1 MKRGPTKQPENGSQ
15 PDTVGGARI
24 HRPSLPSPIAA
35 AAVIVLCTAGFLL
48 AVRFAAP
55 IRPSWQV
62 AVTIGALFATAAA
75 IPAIF
80 LLGRFRKLFAWHG
93 EAVEALAQER
103 NLLHSLIDNLPDYI
117 YVKDVESRFAI
128 ANKAL
133 AQLVG
138 AKSAAEMRGKSDFD
152 YFPKEL
158 ASSFQHDEQEIIRSG
173 RAVLEQEEASL
184 DSAGHESWTLTTKL
198 PLRDARGRVVGIIG
212 IGRIITAR
220 KRVKQEEKRAEEATE
235 AANRAEHALASERN
249 LLRTLIDNIP
259 DHIYLKDQETRFL
272 LCNRALAQRFGA
284 ASSDE
289 ILGRTD
295 FDFFPKEVAARFLA
309 DEQKILRSGEPLL
322 HHEEWRTDEHGNQR
336 WTLTTKV
343 PLHDESGKIIGL
355 VGIGRDIT
363 AQKHA
368 VEEMRNAQHAAEAAS
383 RAKSEFVAN
392 MSHEIRTPLNGIIG
406 MTELALDTN
415 LTDEQAE
422 YLDAVKLSADA
433 LLSVVNDILD
443 FSKIEAGKLDLDDID
458 FNLPELLEETIRTL
472 ALRANQK
479 KLELLCHVNP
489 DVPQMVKGD
498 PARLRQVVL
507 NLLGN
512 AIKFTDRGEV
522 ELQVG
527 KEAIRDGHAALHFRV
542 RDTGIG
548 IPTEK
553 QTSIF
558 EAFSQADS
566 SSTRRYGGTGLGL
579 TISRRLV
586 KMMGGEIWAESELGH
601 GSMFHFTARFGLSQS
616 DSEAPSPLAE
626 DLQGVKAL
634 LVDDNATNLQ
644 ILQTMLSRWGMQVSV
659 ASSGKAALQ
668 LVAEAHEAGES
679 FAFVLTDLHMPE
691 MDGFALIEKIREL
704 QDQPKATFMMLS
716 SGSQRGDAARCRE
729 LGIAAYLTKP
739 IRQAELRK
747 AIQSVR
753 ELNASEG
760 GAALLTQHAAHQESE
775 PQGHLRVLLAEDNPI
790 NQKVVTRMLEKRG
803 HLVIHAA
810 NGREAVQVLER
821 ESFDLVLMDVQMP
834 EMDGY
839 EATAAIRANERGGT
853 RRQTIF
859 ALTAHAMKGVEER
872 CIAAG
877 MDGYLTKPIEAKA
890 LDRLLEARMLV
901 RS

>member
-1 MKRGPTKQPENGSQ
+1 
-15 PDTVGGARI
+15 
-24 HRPSLPSPIAA
+24 
-35 AAVIVLCTAGFLL
+35 VLCTAGFLL

-55 IRPSWQV
+55 IRPSWQA
-62 AVTIGALFATAAA
+62 AVSIGALFVTAAT
-75 IPAIF
+75 IPVIF
-80 LLGRFRKLFAWHG
+80 VLGRFRKLLVWHG

-103 NLLHSLIDNLPDYI
+103 SLLRSLIDNLPDLV
-117 YVKDVESRFAI
+117 YVKDAESRFTV
-128 ANKAL
+128 ANNAL
-133 AQLVG
+133 AQFMG
-138 AKSAAEMRGKSDFD
+138 ANSPAELLGKTDFE
-152 YFPKEL
+152 YFPEEL
-158 ASSFQHDEQEIIRSG
+158 AASFRKDEQEIIRSG
-173 RAVLEQEEASL
+173 RAVIEQEEASL
-184 DSAGHESWTLTTKL
+184 DSAGHEKWTLTTKV
-198 PLRDARGRVVGIIG
+198 PLRNARGRVVGIIG
-212 IGRIITAR
+212 IGRDITAR
-220 KRVKQEEKRAEEATE
+220 KRIKQEEKRAEEATE

-249 LLRTLIDNIP
+249 LLQTLIDNIP
-259 DHIYLKDQETRFL
+259 DHIYLKDQESRFL
-272 LCNRALAQRFGA
+272 LCNRALVQRFGA

-295 FDFFPKEVAARFLA
+295 FDFFPKEMATKFFA

-343 PLHDESGKIIGL
+343 PLHDESGKITGL

-363 AQKHA
+363 AQKQV

-415 LTDEQAE
+415 LTNEQAE
-422 YLDAVKLSADA
+422 YLDAVKLSADV

-458 FNLPELLEETIRTL
+458 FNLPDLLEETIRTL
-472 ALRANQK
+472 ALRADQK
-479 KLELLCHVNP
+479 KLELICHVDP
-489 DVPQMVKGD
+489 DVPHVVKGD
-498 PARLRQVVL
+498 PVRVRQVVL

-512 AIKFTDRGEV
+512 AIKFTDCGEV

-527 KEAIRDGHAALHFRV
+527 KEAIRNGHATLHFRV

-548 IPTEK
+548 IPAEK

-558 EAFSQADS
+558 EAFSQGDT

-586 KMMGGEIWAESELGH
+586 KMMGGDIWVESEFGH
-601 GSMFHFTARFGLSQS
+601 GSVFHFTARFGLSQS
-616 DSEAPSPLAE
+616 RSEAPSPLAE
-626 DLQGVKAL
+626 DLQGMKAL

-644 ILQTMLSRWGMQVSV
+644 ILQTMLSRWGMRVSV
-659 ASSGKAALQ
+659 AASGKAALQ
-668 LVAEAHEAGES
+668 LMAETRDAGEA
-679 FAFVLTDLHMPE
+679 FALVLTDSHMPE
-691 MDGFALIEKIREL
+691 MDGFALVERIRNL
-704 QDQPKATFMMLS
+704 QDQPKATLMMLS
-716 SGSQRGDAARCRE
+716 SGSQREEAARCRE

-747 AIQSVR
+747 AIQNVR
-753 ELNASEG
+753 GLNASK
-760 GAALLTQHAAHQESE
+760 GAAAPLTQQSAHQESE
-775 PQGHLRVLLAEDNPI
+775 PQGRLRVLLAEDNPI

-803 HLVIHAA
+803 HLVTHAA
-810 NGREAVQVLER
+810 NGREAVQALER
-821 ESFDLVLMDVQMP
+821 EPFDLVLMDVQMP

-839 EATAAIRANERGGT
+839 EATAAIRANERGGK

-877 MDGYLTKPIEAKA
+877 MDGYLTKPIGSKD